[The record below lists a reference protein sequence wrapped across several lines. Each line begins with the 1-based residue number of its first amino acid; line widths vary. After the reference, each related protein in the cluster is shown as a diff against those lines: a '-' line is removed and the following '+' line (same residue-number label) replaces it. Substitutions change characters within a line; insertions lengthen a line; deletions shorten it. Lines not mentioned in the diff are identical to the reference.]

1 MEQSFLKN
9 ILETKKAPIKQA
21 EVRVQFRKTPN
32 ITNEEPSQ
40 PPQPMVI
47 LDKRKKSG
55 LDRQFILNRLR
66 EQKMLLVKSNIQ
78 AEGPPPP
85 PPFAEQARK
94 EGSEIYTVRRKRIV
108 LQTDEPTT
116 VPPVPTT
123 TVEKLTEAPTIIEE
137 LTEIEQPM
145 EPPAI
150 TMPTEPAAA
159 AAAAVTVAAPVTVPA
174 VTQKKTRKRQL
185 LKEPATAATA
195 APTKPIDLTTVAI
208 RNQTVAERLPKQK
221 EKIIIKA
228 PSYYMDNRKLFIQKI
243 STLFNP
249 YRQDLLS
256 NKNVVSCDTQT
267 QNTEFDLLTHQKI
280 VRDYLNL
287 YTPYRGLL
295 LYHGLGSGKTCTS
308 IALAEGMKSDK
319 KVFVLTPASLKMNFF
334 SEMKKCGDDLYKKN
348 QYWEFVSI
356 EGNPQYIQVLSQ
368 ALYLPKEHIE
378 KNRGAWLVNVNKKT
392 PTFTDLNTDEQN
404 QIDEQ
409 LNMMI
414 RSKYVDIN
422 YNGLNMRK
430 IDALTENKT
439 INPFNNSVVVIDEAH
454 NFVSR
459 IVNKIR
465 VKNSISYILYDY
477 IMSAQN
483 ARIILLTGTPIINY
497 PKEIAILF
505 NMLRGYI
512 KTWTMTVNLK
522 EGATNIAKISTDT
535 ILDVF
540 QENNFRVY
548 DYVEY
553 KGNKLTVTRNPFGFI
568 SVMKPGMAK
577 GTHRVAANKTGGAGN
592 RRRVTLKNKKATT
605 TATTNKRKTKNA
617 RSVAV
622 SPISTE
628 TPELIK
634 EEELL
639 QLEQQYNDPEF
650 IGNNPYKGGS
660 GVFD

>member
-1 MEQSFLKN
+1 
-9 ILETKKAPIKQA
+9 
-21 EVRVQFRKTPN
+21 
-32 ITNEEPSQ
+32 
-40 PPQPMVI
+40 
-47 LDKRKKSG
+47 
-55 LDRQFILNRLR
+55 
-66 EQKMLLVKSNIQ
+66 
-78 AEGPPPP
+78 
-85 PPFAEQARK
+85 
-94 EGSEIYTVRRKRIV
+94 
-108 LQTDEPTT
+108 
-116 VPPVPTT
+116 
-123 TVEKLTEAPTIIEE
+123 
-137 LTEIEQPM
+137 
-145 EPPAI
+145 
-150 TMPTEPAAA
+150 
-159 AAAAVTVAAPVTVPA
+159 
-174 VTQKKTRKRQL
+174 
-185 LKEPATAATA
+185 
-195 APTKPIDLTTVAI
+195 
-208 RNQTVAERLPKQK
+208 
-221 EKIIIKA
+221 
-228 PSYYMDNRKLFIQKI
+228 
-243 STLFNP
+243 
-249 YRQDLLS
+249 
-256 NKNVVSCDTQT
+256 
-267 QNTEFDLLTHQKI
+267 
-280 VRDYLNL
+280 
-287 YTPYRGLL
+287 
-295 LYHGLGSGKTCTS
+295 
-308 IALAEGMKSDK
+308 
-319 KVFVLTPASLKMNFF
+319 
-334 SEMKKCGDDLYKKN
+334 
-348 QYWEFVSI
+348 
-356 EGNPQYIQVLSQ
+356 
-368 ALYLPKEHIE
+368 
-378 KNRGAWLVNVNKKT
+378 
-392 PTFTDLNTDEQN
+392 
-404 QIDEQ
+404 
-409 LNMMI
+409 MMI

-592 RRRVTLKNKKATT
+592 RRRVTLKNKKGHRH
-605 TATTNKRKTKNA
+605 NHNHHQQKKTKNA

-660 GVFD
+660 GVFDKYNGVRLNEQGSISDDDFIRSVIQILKKSFDVVDTSVVLTLDKALPDGSEKKRRQIHGHICEFGYG